1 MHGCIHRAISVS
13 FCCVGLR
20 HIHSHHQQHPSTM
33 NLLTHNLL
41 CCPLAAAAQ
50 KLPLVIEATEV
61 TTKERDFN
69 LDFLKK
75 CEALPPTNRSIRQPP
90 SQPPASLG
98 ESTGPL
104 CFRLPPPCL
113 KRVRCAVSIEF
124 DNTWICAAHPACPQR
139 AFHPPHASNVTP
151 RCNCQ
156 QVCLQPRR
164 RLTSATKNP

>member
-13 FCCVGLR
+13 FCCEGLR
-20 HIHSHHQQHPSTM
+20 HTHSHHQQHPSIM

-75 CEALPPTNRSIRQPP
+75 CEVSLPLTVPCSAPLTLLLPTL
-90 SQPPASLG
+90 ASLG
-98 ESTGPL
+98 ASTGPL
-104 CFRLPPPCL
+104 CYRPQPLSL
-113 KRVRCAVSIEF
+113 KRVCCLPWIEF
-124 DNTWICAAHPACPQR
+124 DN
-139 AFHPPHASNVTP
+139 S
-151 RCNCQ
+151 
-156 QVCLQPRR
+156 
-164 RLTSATKNP
+164 